1 MSNFNASMDYRGINI
16 SGQGEPFVLPDPFDE
31 INVKT
36 LNIVDDSNN
45 VYYTM
50 PREIPDL
57 GGSVAVFEVDGSS
70 SLKPY
75 APYPAS
81 PSCFGWFD
89 CGNGT
94 IPPNTVTLP
103 NTIIMNFIQ
112 TGGSPQFNNPISSS
126 FIFNQP
132 SGIIT
137 CLEAGIYLIHQ
148 SYNIQS
154 SPNPVTNPWT
164 IGLYNRTSGRYYRG
178 GAYSAGSSNPM
189 PVGGIIYNQTTY
201 DTFTAGTQL
210 NIFGIN
216 SDSVDS
222 IIFNNTFIT
231 IFRLA

>member
-16 SGQGEPFVLPDPFDE
+16 SGQGQHFVLPDPFDE

-36 LNIVDDSNN
+36 LNIVDDNNN

-50 PREIPDL
+50 PREIPDH
-57 GGSVAVFEVDGSS
+57 GGSVAVFETDGTS

-75 APYPAS
+75 APYPAN

-89 CGNGT
+89 SGSGVIAPST
-94 IPPNTVTLP
+94 FSP
-103 NTIIMNFIQ
+103 TIIIPSFLT
-112 TGGSPQFNNPISSS
+112 TGGSPQYNSPISTS

-137 CLEAGIYLIHQ
+137 CLEAGVYLIQQ
-148 SYNIQS
+148 SYDVS
-154 SPNPVTNPWT
+154 SAPGNAIATWG
-164 IGLYNRTSGRYYRG
+164 IGLFNRTSGRYYRG
-178 GAYSAGSSNPM
+178 GARLQTPNDPM
-189 PVGGIIYNQTTY
+189 PDGRETYNQTTY

-210 NIFGIN
+210 NIYGTNADTVN
-216 SDSVDS
+216 SVNFVSM
-222 IIFNNTFIT
+222 FLT